1 MTSPALVDIFA
12 AALAKIPGTVK
23 GTTSSINLPTNNK
36 DLNQS
41 VNTFVTSNTAAGVT
55 IQSFYVNN
63 QLSVLTSAAPAA
75 GSVAQSWFSPK
86 IAVGAFKYVNCI
98 G

>member
-1 MTSPALVDIFA
+1 M
-12 AALAKIPGTVK
+12 
-23 GTTSSINLPTNNK
+23 
-36 DLNQS
+36 NQS
-41 VNTFVTSNTAAGVT
+41 VNTFVTSITGGGVT

-75 GSVAQSWFSPK
+75 GSVVQSWFSPK
-86 IAVGAFKYVNCI
+86 IAVGAFNYVNCI